1 MGQNEQMTDLLLQEI
16 RQNRKEIQELRKEV
30 WALKSRFMAIAI
42 AMGVAGGKISQLV
55 PFLS

>member
-1 MGQNEQMTDLLLQEI
+1 MQSNDQMTDLLLEEI

-30 WALKSRFMAIAI
+30 WALKSRFVAIAV
-42 AMGVAGGKISQLV
+42 AMGLAGGKLSQIL

>member
-1 MGQNEQMTDLLLQEI
+1 MNQNNQMTDLLLEEI

-42 AMGVAGGKISQLV
+42 AMGLAGGKLSQFV